1 MDNKQVH
8 VPDEEALIEKVLSGK
23 VDELLPHL
31 EECPD
36 CAGFVKEIQELKNG
50 LAAIED
56 EEPPPMRMEIVIKK
70 KQIPL
75 ITPWIQDLPNEWY
88 RNPFVL
94 SFGLLIFVLVIY
106 ILVVFVF
113 K

>member
-1 MDNKQVH
+1 
-8 VPDEEALIEKVLSGK
+8 
-23 VDELLPHL
+23 
-31 EECPD
+31 
-36 CAGFVKEIQELKNG
+36 
-50 LAAIED
+50 
-56 EEPPPMRMEIVIKK
+56 MRMEIVIKK

-94 SFGLLIFVLVIY
+94 SFGLLLALLVLYV
-106 ILVVFVF
+106 LVVFVF